1 MCDMMIESAR
11 EAMRLGK
18 EVMEEAGYSYS
29 TITKAEPEDG
39 KWIVGAKTIAT
50 EFVMEIDAETEEVLR
65 YERVGEA

>member
-1 MCDMMIESAR
+1 MMIETAR
-11 EAMRLGK
+11 EAMQLGK

-29 TITKAEPEDG
+29 TITRAEPSDG
-39 KWIVGAKTIAT
+39 KWIVCAQAIAA